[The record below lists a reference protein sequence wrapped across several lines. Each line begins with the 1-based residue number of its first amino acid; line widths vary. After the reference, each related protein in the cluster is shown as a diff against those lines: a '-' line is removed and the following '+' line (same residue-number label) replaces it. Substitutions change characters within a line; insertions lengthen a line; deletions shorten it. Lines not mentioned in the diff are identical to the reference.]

1 MSPRSAA
8 GHLTLPRCRAAS
20 HEPGG
25 EASVLLRRVASAP
38 HASTCGCRL
47 HPCFS
52 GRAEYRGWTVFRRG
66 VGWLLLPLSTQ
77 REWSDFTA
85 DPVPTTSPELTLSG
99 ASKRGL
105 TRVLSD
111 TELTS
116 EFDSTFYS
124 HCTLQHVYMS
134 PETEEDTNLR
144 GLIESSPDSIVI
156 ANPETGEIVEVSQAA
171 ETFFGYTQEE
181 LYSMDVL
188 ALHPADERDRY
199 EDLFKTHFE
208 RNPAVISQFDDGSPV
223 FAVTADGD
231 RIPVEINAWA
241 MEDVNHDQPL
251 FQGVFRN
258 ISERLRRQRE
268 LQRQNEQLDE
278 FASVI
283 SHDLRNPLNV
293 AQGRTALLD
302 REYESEHIESLR
314 TALSRMEE
322 IVEDTLALARNGQR
336 VGEMEPVNL
345 VSAIGKCW
353 ETVDTSATTLEI
365 EDDLRIRA
373 DPDRIQHVCENLLR
387 NAVEHGG
394 DDVTVRIGQA
404 DEQTLY
410 FEDDGPGIPED
421 ERDAVFEPGYSST
434 GGGTGF
440 GLAIVQRIA
449 EAHGWGVTLTNSESG
464 GARFEFTDVEI
475 QR

>member
-1 MSPRSAA
+1 
-8 GHLTLPRCRAAS
+8 
-20 HEPGG
+20 
-25 EASVLLRRVASAP
+25 
-38 HASTCGCRL
+38 
-47 HPCFS
+47 
-52 GRAEYRGWTVFRRG
+52 
-66 VGWLLLPLSTQ
+66 
-77 REWSDFTA
+77 
-85 DPVPTTSPELTLSG
+85 
-99 ASKRGL
+99 
-105 TRVLSD
+105 
-111 TELTS
+111 
-116 EFDSTFYS
+116 
-124 HCTLQHVYMS
+124 MS

-464 GARFEFTDVEI
+464 GARFEFSDVEI
-475 QR
+475 Q